1 MSERKKKLEE
11 QALERFLDF
20 QAESHCAP
28 KDSPMLCSRKN
39 TLESQD
45 SIAIERILGK
55 NDLFPISYLQT
66 GLNISKAICRISI
79 CDNRSSVI
87 GYGTGFLLSSDIIM
101 TNNHVLDSQGTA
113 MNSIAEFNYQNDE
126 NSVPCTTYCF
136 RLDPER
142 LFITDENLDFTLVA
156 VNNNRSDGKDI
167 NDFGCLALI
176 PQEAVILEDEYVS
189 IIQHPKGGP
198 KSVTLRENKVSRIK
212 DSFIHYLTDTEPGS
226 SGSPVFN
233 DQWVLVALHHAGVPS
248 PDNKSEWVANEG
260 IRISYIIK
268 NIAGRYNF
276 LNEEEQKLIQKI
288 LPDIKSEIRD
298 NNIGQEPCSDEI
310 GYNKSFLGEDY
321 EVPLPSLSESMIEDT
336 AKMQDGNYVLDYVHF
351 SLVMKHSRGLA
362 YFTAVNIDGKNYV
375 KIPRGKDAWRFD
387 SRIDENS
394 QYGNEVYAAND
405 LDKGHLVR
413 RMDPNWG
420 EYAQQANDDTFHY
433 TNSAPQHKNLNQ
445 KIWLELEDYI
455 LQNAKAENLKVN
467 VFTGPVFRDDDMI
480 YRKKYQI
487 PAEFWKV
494 AIIVK
499 EDGQLSATAYLQTQ
513 KNMIDNMEFAYGEY
527 KTYQVPV
534 ATIEKITGLDFADLS
549 NFDPIAAIETTGI
562 VITDPTNIRF

>member
-1 MSERKKKLEE
+1 MEE

-233 DQWVLVALHHAGVPS
+233 DQWGTGCPS
-248 PDNKSEWVANEG
+248 SCRCSKS
-260 IRISYIIK
+260 
-268 NIAGRYNF
+268 
-276 LNEEEQKLIQKI
+276 
-288 LPDIKSEIRD
+288 
-298 NNIGQEPCSDEI
+298 GQQE
-310 GYNKSFLGEDY
+310 
-321 EVPLPSLSESMIEDT
+321 
-336 AKMQDGNYVLDYVHF
+336 
-351 SLVMKHSRGLA
+351 
-362 YFTAVNIDGKNYV
+362 
-375 KIPRGKDAWRFD
+375 
-387 SRIDENS
+387 
-394 QYGNEVYAAND
+394 
-405 LDKGHLVR
+405 
-413 RMDPNWG
+413 RMG
-420 EYAQQANDDTFHY
+420 C
-433 TNSAPQHKNLNQ
+433 K
-445 KIWLELEDYI
+445 
-455 LQNAKAENLKVN
+455 
-467 VFTGPVFRDDDMI
+467 
-480 YRKKYQI
+480 
-487 PAEFWKV
+487 
-494 AIIVK
+494 
-499 EDGQLSATAYLQTQ
+499 
-513 KNMIDNMEFAYGEY
+513 
-527 KTYQVPV
+527 
-534 ATIEKITGLDFADLS
+534 
-549 NFDPIAAIETTGI
+549 
-562 VITDPTNIRF
+562 